1 MLNTYETIFI
11 GAEATPQDKLESTLE
26 RVKSVIGKAGG
37 KITFTEIWGRKRL
50 AFPIKRNRDGH
61 YAYIV
66 FSGPAQLPAAL
77 DHHYRVTDTILRG
90 ITIKVDPRFV
100 DKIRPVSKPVTP
112 AASEQ
117 SPEQAA
123 PGATAPVS
131 APAAIPASEP
141 AAVQSA
147 EPAAQAPA
155 KP

>member
-66 FSGPAQLPAAL
+66 FTGPAQLPAAL

-100 DKIRPVSKPVTP
+100 DKIRPVSKPVAP
-112 AASEQ
+112 AATEQ

-123 PGATAPVS
+123 SAASAPVS
-131 APAAIPASEP
+131 APASAP
-141 AAVQSA
+141 AAVQPA
-147 EPAAQAPA
+147 EPVVQAPA
-155 KP
+155 KS